1 MKLHYCV
8 LVSAAVALSSLSVL
22 SAMSPRHNTKGTH
35 SKSTK
40 TKTTTAIADTLRADK
55 IEPSDVLKYTI
66 GVDGDTIPLEL
77 APEYR
82 HGRLT
87 EDDFVEVASE
97 MDVEVAAIRGR
108 QDTPRFLVRGQAAN
122 QFRLDNVPPFR
133 SP

>member
-97 MDVEVAAIRGR
+97 MDVEVAAIK
-108 QDTPRFLVRGQAAN
+108 
-122 QFRLDNVPPFR
+122 
-133 SP
+133 